1 MRRLVARYA
10 ALFAALAV
18 LALAFPLLLRQVS
31 LRGDIADFLPAPK
44 TEESAFLLEELR
56 SGAATTL
63 LIAGIE
69 GGEARDLARV
79 SRAMA
84 ARLEASG
91 LFALVANGAP
101 RIDDGEAA
109 LLIAHRYALS
119 PAATPEAF
127 TEAALR
133 RSLEA
138 VLDGLRGSAAP
149 LVRRYGFADPTGA
162 FLALVRGWAAD
173 ARVAMEHG
181 VWMAEGPRALLLAQS
196 RAGGLDTEAQ
206 ARTAEAFRAAFAA
219 SDPPPGA
226 RLLLS
231 GPGIFAA
238 EAAATVRA
246 DVRLVSMLSSVLVA
260 AFLIWRYRSPLM
272 LAVVAVPLSAG
283 TLAALAVVDAAF
295 GHVHGAALG
304 FGMTMLGVVDD
315 YPILLITGRAPGETL
330 REAARRIWPTLRL
343 ATAAAVAG
351 LVPMLASGFPGLA
364 QLGLFAAT
372 GLVGAALTTRYLL
385 PALLPA
391 EGLPVRP
398 LPERL
403 AHVLLRLPARRGV
416 VLAALAVVAVALALG
431 GGPRMERD
439 LAALSPVPEAV
450 RDLDEVLRRQVGAPD
465 VRVVL
470 TLRAPDAEAALQ
482 AAERAAEALAPLVAS
497 GAIAGLDHPARF
509 LPSAATQRARLAALP
524 EAATLAER
532 IEAARQGLPF
542 RANAFAPFLEGIE
555 AARTQAPLT
564 PADLRAA
571 PLLAARLAPLLRQ
584 EEGGVRAIL
593 LPTDIRDMAAL
604 RAAASRV
611 PGLLP
616 VEIKAETEAILAEA
630 TGAAL
635 RWAAVGGVLV
645 LVLLG
650 AGRGLAGG
658 LRIAVALGG
667 ALMLTFAMLAALG
680 ERISVFHL
688 TAALLLAGV
697 GMDYALFLGN
707 TRASA
712 RSGEASTE
720 EAARALGSVITCMVT
735 TLLTF
740 GLLALCRT
748 PVLHATGLTVTVGV
762 AAAFLLACAL
772 APGRGAPR

>member
-1 MRRLVARYA
+1 MRRFA

-18 LALAFPLLLRQVS
+18 LALAFPLLLRQVE
-31 LRGDIADFLPAPK
+31 LRSDIADFLPPPK
-44 TEESAFLLEELR
+44 TEEAALLLRELR

-69 GGEARDLARV
+69 GAPAQDLARI

-91 LFALVANGAP
+91 LFTLVTNGAP
-101 RIDDGEAA
+101 RMEDDEAA
-109 LLIAHRYALS
+109 LLFAHRYALS

-127 TEAALR
+127 TEDALR

-138 VLDGLRGSAAP
+138 VLDGLRSSAAP

-162 FLALVRGWAAD
+162 FLALTRGWTGD
-173 ARVAMEHG
+173 AHVPIEHG

-196 RAGGLDTEAQ
+196 RAAGLDTGAQ
-206 ARTAEAFRAAFAA
+206 TAAVAAFRAAFAEA
-219 SDPPPGA
+219 SPPPGA

-231 GPGIFAA
+231 GPGVFAA

-246 DVRLVSMLSSVLVA
+246 DVKLVSLLSSALVG

-315 YPILLITGRAPGETL
+315 YPILLITGRAPEETL
-330 REAARRIWPTLRL
+330 RETARRIWPTLRL
-343 ATAAAVAG
+343 AAAAAVAG
-351 LVPMLASGFPGLA
+351 LTPMLASGFPGLA

-372 GLVGAALTTRYLL
+372 GLIAAALTTRHLL

-403 AHVLLRLPARRGV
+403 AYVLLRLPARRGAV
-416 VLAALAVVAVALALG
+416 LVLLAAVAVALAAA
-431 GGPRMERD
+431 GGPRMEGD
-439 LAALSPVPEAV
+439 LAALSPVPQAV
-450 RDLDEVLRRQVGAPD
+450 RDLDGQLRHQVGAPD
-465 VRVVL
+465 VRAVL
-470 TLRAPDAEAALQ
+470 SLRAADAETALRG
-482 AAERAAEALAPLVAS
+482 AERAAEALAPLVAA
-497 GAIAGLDHPARF
+497 GVIGGLDHPARF
-509 LPSAATQRARLAALP
+509 LPSAATQRARLDALP
-524 EAATLAER
+524 DAATLSAR
-532 IEAARQGLPF
+532 LEAARQGLPF
-542 RANAFAPFLEGIE
+542 RADAFAPFLEDV
-555 AARTQAPLT
+555 AQARTRPPLT
-564 PADLRAA
+564 PADLAAA
-571 PLLAARLAPLLRQ
+571 PLLSARLAPLLRA
-584 EEGGVRAIL
+584 EEGGWRAVL
-593 LPTDIRDMAAL
+593 LPAEIRDMAAL
-604 RAAASRV
+604 RAAAAAV
-611 PGLLP
+611 PGLLL
-616 VEIKAETEAILAEA
+616 VDIKAETEALLAEA

-645 LVLLG
+645 LLLLG

-658 LRIAVALGG
+658 LRIAAALGG
-667 ALMLTFAMLAALG
+667 ALMLTFAVLAALG

-697 GMDYALFLGN
+697 GMDYALFLAN
-707 TRASA
+707 TRATA
-712 RSGEASTE
+712 RPGEASAE
-720 EAARALGSVITCMVT
+720 ESARALGSVISCMVT

-772 APGRGAPR
+772 APRQGASP